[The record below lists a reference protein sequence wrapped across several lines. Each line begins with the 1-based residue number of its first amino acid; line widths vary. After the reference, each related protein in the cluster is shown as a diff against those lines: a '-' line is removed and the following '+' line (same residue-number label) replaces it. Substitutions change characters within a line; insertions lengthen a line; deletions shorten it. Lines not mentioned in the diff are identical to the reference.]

1 MSSHYNN
8 AGRSLIVDEVIE
20 VKKPLRKSTAEM
32 QRIVDAQLLRR
43 DTSAIRAQIVAIGSD
58 DLITPIEKQVLSREL
73 RVIASSHAVLVPKAE
88 AYALTSQYIYT
99 NYLTAYQE
107 LTSNLEDILEDP
119 LADTPITSHDALLA
133 LFDAYYLRSALL
145 EEEIFQFTTG
155 LLDGL
160 DDRMDLALRLTSST
174 GLVVPL
180 DNSLSTL
187 SAMLLRDGEDKTGD
201 YGDPCFTWERI
212 SQDREADAAWRGNGL
227 VVGKSI
233 QVSKSDLV
241 AKAASFLCRFRY
253 EYGEA
258 MFIATNDFIT
268 LNEEVPGPQGED
280 AYKVEVYSTNGIM
293 FRTGTQH
300 TTLVA
305 RVYRG
310 TSEITE
316 QLSSAAFRWKR
327 TSESAIGDAAWNSA
341 HETGY
346 KEVILTPADF
356 IGRTSFTCEIK
367 EVS

>member
-1 MSSHYNN
+1 VSSHYNN

-20 VKKPLRKSTAEM
+20 VKKPLRKSTAEI

-73 RVIASSHAVLVPKAE
+73 RVIASSHAVLVSKAE

-119 LADTPITSHDALLA
+119 LADTPITSHEAVLA

-233 QVSKSDLV
+233 QVSMSDLV
-241 AKAASFLCRFRY
+241 AKAASFLCRFWY